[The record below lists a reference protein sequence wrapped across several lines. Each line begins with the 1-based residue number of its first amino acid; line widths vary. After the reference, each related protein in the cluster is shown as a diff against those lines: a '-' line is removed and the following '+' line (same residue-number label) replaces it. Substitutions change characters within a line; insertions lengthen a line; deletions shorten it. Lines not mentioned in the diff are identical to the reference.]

1 LFSTKK
7 EKNNDA
13 VEDVECEE
21 ITKNKTYFHTS
32 ALVNIEKKIKAKIA
46 G

>member
-1 LFSTKK
+1 VATNEVQYQE

-21 ITKNKTYFHTS
+21 ITKNKSLIFTPAT
-32 ALVNIEKKIKAKIA
+32 ARKIK
-46 G
+46 